1 MPISFFKIGYFMINK
16 LLWKL
21 LCLLAMCA
29 AIVFVALFLAIDI
42 FVMDNISE
50 ISVVETIQGISL
62 IAIFLSY
69 FHFVNVDKQN
79 SSLWILSGGFFACM
93 FIRELDAFFDVA
105 FYHGSWKIPA
115 ILLAFVSIFYA
126 FKRQSIQTIGN
137 SLLDFIKTP
146 QFGLMF
152 GGLLCIIIFSRFIGM
167 RIMWEFIGLEQT
179 ITFAKS
185 IAEESC
191 ELFGYMLV
199 LLATIWLGLERN
211 FFKFKD

>member
-1 MPISFFKIGYFMINK
+1 MINK

-79 SSLWILSGGFFACM
+79 SSLWILAGGFFACM

-115 ILLAFVSIFYA
+115 ILLAFASIFYA

-146 QFGLMF
+146 QFGLML

-167 RIMWEFIGLEQT
+167 RIMWEFIGLERT

>member
-1 MPISFFKIGYFMINK
+1 MINK

-29 AIVFVALFLAIDI
+29 AVVFVALFLAIDV
-42 FVMDNISE
+42 FLMDNISE
-50 ISVVETIQGISL
+50 ISVVETIQVINL

-69 FHFVNVDKQN
+69 FHFAYIDRENL
-79 SSLWILSGGFFACM
+79 SLWILAGGFFACM

-105 FYHGSWKIPA
+105 FYHGAWKIPA

-126 FKRQSIQTIGN
+126 LKKQSIQTIGN
-137 SLLDFIKTP
+137 SLLEFIKTS
-146 QFGLMF
+146 QFGLML

-167 RIMWEFIGLEQT
+167 RIMWEFIESEQ
-179 ITFAKS
+179 IVTFAKS

-191 ELFGYMLV
+191 ELFGYTIV
-199 LLATIWLGLERN
+199 LLATIWLGLERK

>member
-1 MPISFFKIGYFMINK
+1 MINK

-42 FVMDNISE
+42 FIMDNISE

-146 QFGLMF
+146 QFGLML

-167 RIMWEFIGLEQT
+167 RIMWEFIGVEQT